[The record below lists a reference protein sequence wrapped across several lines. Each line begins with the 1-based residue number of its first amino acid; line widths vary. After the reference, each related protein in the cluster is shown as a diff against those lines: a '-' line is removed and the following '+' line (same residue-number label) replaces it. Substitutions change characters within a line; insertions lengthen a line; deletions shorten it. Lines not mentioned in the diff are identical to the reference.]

1 MSSVSSAIDTLD
13 MCLNAF
19 FYPII
24 QLSKTPWDLFFLKSK
39 DSWSLYG
46 TTYLDSPMLR
56 NSWRSLTTHGQPQ
69 I

>member
-19 FYPII
+19 FYELI
-24 QLSKTPWDLFFLKSK
+24 QLSKTSWDIFLKSK

-46 TTYLDSPMLR
+46 TTYLDSPMLC
-56 NSWRSLTTHGQPQ
+56 NSWRSLTTH
-69 I
+69 